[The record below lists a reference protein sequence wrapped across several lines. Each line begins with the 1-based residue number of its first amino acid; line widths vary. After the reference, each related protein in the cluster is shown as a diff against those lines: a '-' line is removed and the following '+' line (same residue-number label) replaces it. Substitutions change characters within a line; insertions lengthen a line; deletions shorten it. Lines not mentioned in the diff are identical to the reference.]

1 MRPAPLPTVHRQLL
15 GQIPKHGQGSLD
27 RRAARYDKF
36 GVNSPYSCSK
46 LQELVPH
53 PAAATGQFGGDD
65 IAPVIR
71 LACSH
76 RLNLAA
82 GAQYAE
88 RVSVTARGHRNI
100 HIAAHCRCWALLP
113 ASERRH

>member
-1 MRPAPLPTVHRQLL
+1 MQN
-15 GQIPKHGQGSLD
+15 GSLGPFYTKVIV
-27 RRAARYDKF
+27 ATA
-36 GVNSPYSCSK
+36 S
-46 LQELVPH
+46 EAPH
-53 PAAATGQFGGDD
+53 VLDGLLYQTDDPAAATGQFGGDD